1 MNEDKFNDG
10 LGEKLRTAGEIPET
24 TGKTKRIAAA
34 GVIAL
39 IAAGVAV
46 AARYWIGS

>member
-10 LGEKLRTAGEIPET
+10 LGEKLRTAVKTPET
-24 TGKTKRIAAA
+24 TGKTKRIAVA
-34 GVIAL
+34 GLIAL
-39 IAAGVAV
+39 IAAGVAL